1 MDSDIRTLNIQEEQE
16 MSLHSGSSGK
26 PFSFSCGVGGVLPGG
41 PVIKNLLCNAGMWVP
56 SLFGGT
62 KIPHAE
68 EKNESACPSWR
79 VRRSQQVTT
88 KYRTSQRQISLE
100 AMESTHATTKT

>member
-1 MDSDIRTLNIQEEQE
+1 MDSDIRTLNVQEEQE

-26 PFSFSCGVGGVLPGG
+26 PFSFSWGGVLPGS

-68 EKNESACPSWR
+68 EKLSP
-79 VRRSQQVTT
+79 
-88 KYRTSQRQISLE
+88 
-100 AMESTHATTKT
+100 HATTTKAQTAQLKSRCPAMQQNKLIFKKEMG